1 MQLPPGN
8 WFAPENEA
16 NRSFAHIAEWS
27 PRRSRR
33 TVGIRLNLRIR
44 SELKKKL
51 ESVAESERRS
61 VAQICE
67 AFLQAGLV
75 AYNKEG
81 AKYISRFLAI
91 TDGSAK
97 ER

>member
-1 MQLPPGN
+1 MT
-8 WFAPENEA
+8 AKD
-16 NRSFAHIAEWS
+16 SS
-27 PRRSRR
+27 
-33 TVGIRLNLRIR
+33 LNLRIR

-81 AKYISRFLAI
+81 AKYISRFLTV